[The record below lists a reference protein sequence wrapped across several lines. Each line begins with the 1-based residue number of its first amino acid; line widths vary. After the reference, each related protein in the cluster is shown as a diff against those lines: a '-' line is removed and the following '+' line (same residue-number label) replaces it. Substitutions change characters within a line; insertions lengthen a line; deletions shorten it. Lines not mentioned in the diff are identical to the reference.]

1 VVIGRGAELGRIRAL
16 LDAARAGHSA
26 AMLLEGEA
34 GVGKSTLLA
43 AAPDLADGGT
53 TVLRA
58 RGVESEAGL
67 DHAALLEVLG
77 PVRDLLPDLPPRP
90 AAALSAALGWGD
102 ADATGG
108 RYLVGAGTLMLLARA
123 AERGPVLVLVDD
135 LQWVDRES
143 AQALLFAARRLSA
156 DAVVTLFAA
165 RSGVPLPVAA
175 DGVERLAVG
184 GLAAAEAEQLLDGVS
199 RGVVDRLRQATDGN
213 PLAMLET
220 VARLNPA
227 QRVGAGPLP
236 EPLPV
241 GDRLERD
248 YARLLAGLTPA
259 AWRAVLLLAASHDE
273 AEAPVVDALEA
284 AGLDAAAALDEA
296 QSRGVVDIG
305 SGRVTFRHP
314 LLRSAAWSV
323 ATATQRRDAHRA
335 LAAALPAGAER
346 VLQAAAATAGRND
359 ALAEEL
365 ASVAASMRARSG
377 LASASAAFER
387 AAALSKDSDRAAGWL
402 ADAVDDA
409 FLAGDTE
416 RARAL
421 GQRALDDGPA
431 RARVL
436 YTLGQ
441 VEEFSGSIVRAAE
454 LQEEAAH
461 EGTGLLR
468 ARALHGLVVIRY
480 RLGDMAGMLADAER
494 LAEVADEADPEQRML
509 AAYSLGAA
517 EIYCGDAAR
526 GRELML
532 RALDL
537 LEGEPT
543 LRDDPR
549 HLLTALLVARWLSD
563 PMIAF
568 GYLPR
573 RMDAA
578 RERGAL
584 GPLAAA
590 NTLAC
595 WGLLM
600 LGDHAGGYAMAG
612 EAVELG
618 EAAGYLS
625 ELAAAHIA
633 LAEEEAGR
641 GRHDE
646 ASRSIAAAH
655 RLVATAGLADVAEF
669 VYESE
674 AYCAACRGDHQRV
687 IALLEP
693 LARVGG
699 RGTRGDLLSVAPEL
713 VGAYL
718 AVGRVEDATTLAHR
732 YAEVNPP
739 PHTPQAAGVIAR
751 TAALVET
758 DLDAA
763 ITLFET
769 AREAFGPDV
778 LEAGRTRLMHG
789 ARLRRAGQRIAAREQ
804 LRAARDAF
812 AAADLTLWAG
822 RAAEEL
828 AATGE
833 TARSRQP
840 HADEPLTSQETRVA
854 LLVARGMTNKEV
866 AAALFLSPKT
876 VEHHLGNVFRK
887 RGLRSRTELARAFAA
902 AGQP

>member
-16 LDAARAGHSA
+16 LDAARAGRSGA
-26 AMLLEGEA
+26 LLLEGVA
-34 GVGKSTLLA
+34 GVGKSTLLTA
-43 AAPDLADGGT
+43 AAHQADGC

-67 DHAALLEVLG
+67 DHAALLELLA

-90 AAALSAALGWGD
+90 AAALSAALGWGAAGAAGD
-102 ADATGG
+102 
-108 RYLVGAGTLMLLARA
+108 RFLVGAGTLMLLARA

-156 DAVVTLFAA
+156 DAVALLFAA
-165 RSGVPLPVAA
+165 RADVPLPVAA
-175 DGVERLAVG
+175 DGVERLVVG
-184 GLAAAEAEQLLDGVS
+184 GLTAGESAQLLEGVA
-199 RGVVDRLRQATDGN
+199 RGVVDRLRAATGGN

-241 GDRLERD
+241 GNRLERD

-273 AEAPVVDALEA
+273 AEAPVVDALAA
-284 AGLDAAAALDEA
+284 AGLDAEVALDEA
-296 QSRGVVDIG
+296 QARGVLVAD
-305 SGRVTFRHP
+305 SGRLTFRHP

-323 ATATQRRDAHRA
+323 ATPAQRRDAHKA
-335 LAAALPAGAER
+335 LAGALPAGPER

-359 ALAEEL
+359 ALADEL
-365 ASVAASMRARSG
+365 ASIAVSMRDRSG
-377 LASASAAFER
+377 LAAASAAFER
-387 AAALSKDSDRAAGWL
+387 AAALSKDPDRAAGWL
-402 ADAVDDA
+402 AEAVDDA

-421 GQRALDDGPA
+421 GQRALEPGPA
-431 RARVL
+431 RPRVL
-436 YTLGQ
+436 HTLGQ

-454 LQEEAAH
+454 LQEEAAR

-468 ARALHGLVVIRY
+468 ARALHGIVLIRY
-480 RLGDMAGMLADAER
+480 RLGDMVGMLTAAER

-517 EIYCGDAAR
+517 EIFGGDAAR

-537 LEGEPT
+537 LEGEPM

-646 ASRSIAAAH
+646 ASRSITAAH

-669 VYESE
+669 VHESE

-687 IALLEP
+687 IAILEP
-693 LARVGG
+693 LARVVG

-713 VGAYL
+713 VQAYL
-718 AVGRVEDATTLAHR
+718 AVGRAEDATTLAHR
-732 YAEVNPP
+732 YAAANPP
-739 PHTPQAAGVIAR
+739 PHTPQSAGVIAR

-763 ITLFET
+763 ITLFEA
-769 AREAFGPDV
+769 ARESFGPDV
-778 LEAGRTRLMHG
+778 LEAGRTRLLHG
-789 ARLRRAGQRIAAREQ
+789 SRLRRAGQRIAAREQ
-804 LRAARDAF
+804 LRAARDVF
-812 AAADLTLWAG
+812 AAADLALWAG

-876 VEHHLGNVFRK
+876 VEHHLGSVFRK

-902 AGQP
+902 AG